1 MTYSI
6 CTTNGTQHGIAIATK
21 ALSVGSSAPQL
32 SKHGGL
38 CSQSITN
45 VPLGV
50 RAARLVDDG
59 AGVDAAVSTLL
70 ARDEDAPLRQIHG
83 IDEWGNSIVHS
94 GEDCVDW
101 FGHIEK
107 KNYTIAGNMLEGKH
121 VIESMADTFED
132 TKDMP
137 IGDRLIDTLLA
148 GENAG
153 GDKRDENAQ
162 SAAIKIYDPDNPAIH
177 HDIRVDDHEDPVNE
191 LSRIFNIGKEQNND
205 WEEKFPK
212 SKLQRLP

>member
-21 ALSVGSSAPQL
+21 ALAVGSSAPQL
-32 SKHGGL
+32 SKHGAL

-70 ARDEDAPLRQIHG
+70 ARDEDSSLRQIHG
-83 IDEWGNSIVHS
+83 IDEWGNTFAHS
-94 GEDCVDW
+94 GVDCVDW
-101 FGHIEK
+101 FGHIVEE
-107 KNYTIAGNMLEGKH
+107 NYTIAGNMLEGKH

-132 TKDMP
+132 TKDMS
-137 IGDRLIDTLLA
+137 IGDQLINTLLA
-148 GENAG
+148 GEKAG
-153 GDKRDENAQ
+153 GDKRDESAQ
-162 SAAIKIYDPDNPAIH
+162 SAAIKIYDPDKPAIH
-177 HDIRVDDHEDPVNE
+177 HDLRVDDHEDPVNE
-191 LSRIFNIGKEQNND
+191 LRRIFNIGKDQNED